1 MLVFHVIYSKLYN
14 VVNQIIHKPSPMFF
28 NKWLVY
34 LKKKVMVCLFQ
45 QRLQPKS
52 LQRESCTSALSAL
65 WRSSNQLHS
74 ACRKWGEEQLWM
86 DVDGS
91 AKSES
96 PVDRWLLY
104 VFYHFYPIIWDGFQ
118 PSVWWC
124 RISLAHPQYHC
135 RDEI

>member
-1 MLVFHVIYSKLYN
+1 MLYKLYN

-34 LKKKVMVCLFQ
+34 LKKKSPVMVWFFQ

-86 DVDGS
+86 DVDGN

-96 PVDRWLLY
+96 PVDRWFLY

-124 RISLAHPQYHC
+124 RIRNHPQYHL
-135 RDEI
+135 R